1 MGSLSSR
8 CHQAVNKLVG
18 ILNNFDA
25 TARRLGKS
33 FSTIR
38 SYVRNCYGE
47 LPRMVSSDDVQ
58 ISPARKLTSVS
69 RGLNCPDRIALGNLC
84 RLPLQ
89 RLVHDSSNPPHWAR
103 TGLSVFSIDFP
114 RQYFPNH
121 DPRATRVLACS
132 QNTLGGIQLAVHM
145 QAVGRATEGTCPSQ
159 VPALTIS
166 QGG

>member
-1 MGSLSSR
+1 
-8 CHQAVNKLVG
+8 
-18 ILNNFDA
+18 
-25 TARRLGKS
+25 
-33 FSTIR
+33 
-38 SYVRNCYGE
+38 
-47 LPRMVSSDDVQ
+47 MVSSDDVQ

-114 RQYFPNH
+114 RQYFPKH

-145 QAVGRATEGTCPSQ
+145 QAVGRATEGTSSFPGSSVDHLPGRIDLDQADEQESTELDRPECGWRGVVGELQMTDQQAP
-159 VPALTIS
+159 VAI
-166 QGG
+166 GD